1 MAHQRKIFDPRQ
13 NGPARDPPPSFEFP
27 NRQIEAKLQL
37 RKHVNIILQGLQN
50 DLRQHNMDKVTPD
63 LDQNTITVMGYP
75 PVNGFDQDTV
85 LAIVKRRDP
94 QATLLSF
101 SELT

>member
-1 MAHQRKIFDPRQ
+1 MCFFLPFEASLSSFV
-13 NGPARDPPPSFEFP
+13 AFPPHAIGSVSGCCFLLC
-27 NRQIEAKLQL
+27 A
-37 RKHVNIILQGLQN
+37 
-50 DLRQHNMDKVTPD
+50 DKVTPD

-101 SELT
+101 SELI